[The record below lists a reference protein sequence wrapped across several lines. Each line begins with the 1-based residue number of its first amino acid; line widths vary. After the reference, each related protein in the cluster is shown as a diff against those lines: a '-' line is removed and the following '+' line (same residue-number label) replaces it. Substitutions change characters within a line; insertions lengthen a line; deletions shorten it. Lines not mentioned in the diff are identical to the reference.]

1 MGSVQAAGFGVP
13 MERLF
18 EDLVARL
25 LRELDDDA
33 VLPPQASYGFDT
45 RHRLSLRPD
54 LVLRRHGRTVAVADT
69 KYKLLDEKG
78 RLRNE
83 DGYQLLA
90 YCPPRPSGSG
100 TSCTPRATCRASPTG
115 WRGRTSAGGGGRD
128 PHDPQDRAG
137 PAARAHGGGRLPA
150 PAATARHYDDAPSA
164 CCAAGCS
171 ARVTTTLSPLSLA
184 AGPAQG
190 RDGDAATS
198 RARATPPATDA
209 RRPASCRRRG
219 PGRPMSGPVEARTP
233 CAPGRP

>member
-90 YCPPRPSGSG
+90 YCTRLGLPVGHLVYASGNLPSEPYRLEG
-100 TSCTPRATCRASPTG
+100 ADVG
-115 WRGRTSAGGGGRD
+115 WRGRT
-128 PHDPQDRAG
+128 
-137 PAARAHGGGRLPA
+137 
-150 PAATARHYDDAPSA
+150 
-164 CCAAGCS
+164 
-171 ARVTTTLSPLSLA
+171 
-184 AGPAQG
+184 
-190 RDGDAATS
+190 
-198 RARATPPATDA
+198 
-209 RRPASCRRRG
+209 
-219 PGRPMSGPVEARTP
+219 
-233 CAPGRP
+233 